1 MYPPQFAGHIQQV
14 LEIGEID
21 DEIWE
26 NEVADYIENDDN
38 TAGDDP
44 GELPADEGK
53 PPTRPSELE
62 SLDEAAGYKEI
73 NRLLEM
79 GVLEERSLDDV
90 EQGTVL
96 FTRSLMDWRFRDQKW
111 QRRCRLVARE
121 FKGADHGT

>member
-38 TAGDDP
+38 TAGDNL

-53 PPTRPSELE
+53 PPTLSPSELE
-62 SLDEAAGYKEI
+62 SLDKAAGYKEI

-79 GVLEERSLDDV
+79 GVLEEPSLDDL
-90 EQGTVL
+90 EQGTVQL
-96 FTRSLMDWRFRDQKW
+96 HQE
-111 QRRCRLVARE
+111 C
-121 FKGADHGT
+121 HGLAFL